1 MIAIPVGAVKPT
13 YNLAAAEEVAWHVS
27 AEVGPVPPYGDGD
40 ILGSDTSSKLIVN
53 QPKGNTEVAMTGVMN
68 GLNPNTVYTV
78 LLSKGYFTTPVYW
91 PGLFTSTIPT
101 FTFTTDEYGSG
112 SWHITLRDTIFTG
125 AGTYA
130 LSVWVNSPSRTI
142 LISNTFTVVV
152 GE

>member
-1 MIAIPVGAVKPT
+1 MIAISVGEVKPT

-40 ILGSDTSSKLIVN
+40 ILGSDTASKLIVN
-53 QPKGNTEVAMTGVMN
+53 QPNGNTEVALTGVMN

-101 FTFTTDEYGSG
+101 FTFTTDMDQE
-112 SWHITLRDTIFTG
+112 
-125 AGTYA
+125 AGTLLYVPRSS
-130 LSVWVNSPSRTI
+130 LVQVLTPFLFGS
-142 LISNTFTVVV
+142 TVPA
-152 GE
+152 GRF